1 MYIVKID
8 GEEIKVS
15 LEDLAQLDISMDQH
29 ARHIL
34 SQDKAYKAHRL
45 ATNAESKEGS
55 LSIDNYRFSF
65 VIQDQYDQ
73 LVSSMGLDTIASNK
87 VTDIIAPMP
96 GLILDIMVKAGDEV
110 EEGQSILILEAM
122 KMENV
127 IKAEGAGTVKSINK
141 DVGATVEKGTII
153 VEMESA

>member
-1 MYIVKID
+1 
-8 GEEIKVS
+8 
-15 LEDLAQLDISMDQH
+15 
-29 ARHIL
+29 
-34 SQDKAYKAHRL
+34 
-45 ATNAESKEGS
+45 
-55 LSIDNYRFSF
+55 
-65 VIQDQYDQ
+65 
-73 LVSSMGLDTIASNK
+73 MGLDTIASNK

>member
-1 MYIVKID
+1 
-8 GEEIKVS
+8 
-15 LEDLAQLDISMDQH
+15 L
-29 ARHIL
+29 
-34 SQDKAYKAHRL
+34 
-45 ATNAESKEGS
+45 
-55 LSIDNYRFSF
+55 
-65 VIQDQYDQ
+65 
-73 LVSSMGLDTIASNK
+73 GLDTIASNK